1 MIRISTAN
9 AFANSVATLQKRQ
22 QELSE
27 AQAQLTSGKR
37 VLRASDDP
45 TAAARA
51 ERARALMQR
60 TDSTQRALDA
70 SRNSMQ
76 LTESALSDAGDL
88 LQQARELVVSAG
100 NASYTDAERADVA
113 NQLTA
118 IRNQL
123 LGVAN
128 RADGTGGYVFAGQ
141 GASQPP
147 FIDRPGGVDYV
158 GTGAVRVASDEPL
171 PLTLDGNATWL
182 TASTGNGVFETRVGS
197 SQSAWIDTGR
207 VTDPEALTGASYSIQ
222 FNDTG
227 GTTTYS
233 ILRDGVATSVFEA
246 PFTPGTA
253 IEIDGIAVTVSGAP
267 AAGDSFDIV
276 PATHDLSVFDALD
289 KVIADLKTPSRSNAQ
304 ITQSVQAGMR
314 DLDAARNNLQ
324 SSRSMAG
331 ELLNRIDGAEGRNA
345 DLNLFGESTRS
356 AAEDLDEIKAISD
369 FQNKQ
374 TGYQAALQTYASM
387 QRMSLFDYIQA

>member
-1 MIRISTAN
+1 
-9 AFANSVATLQKRQ
+9 
-22 QELSE
+22 
-27 AQAQLTSGKR
+27 
-37 VLRASDDP
+37 
-45 TAAARA
+45 
-51 ERARALMQR
+51 MQR

-147 FIDRPGGVDYV
+147 YIDRPGGVDYV
-158 GTGAVRVASDEPL
+158 GTGGAVRVASDEPL

-222 FNDTG
+222 FNDTAAPPPIP
-227 GTTTYS
+227 S
-233 ILRDGVATSVFEA
+233 CATAWPPRSSRPRSRRA
-246 PFTPGTA
+246 QRSRSTA
-253 IEIDGIAVTVSGAP
+253 
-267 AAGDSFDIV
+267 
-276 PATHDLSVFDALD
+276 L
-289 KVIADLKTPSRSNAQ
+289 PSRSRAHPP
-304 ITQSVQAGMR
+304 QAT
-314 DLDAARNNLQ
+314 AST
-324 SSRSMAG
+324 SSRPPTTC
-331 ELLNRIDGAEGRNA
+331 RC
-345 DLNLFGESTRS
+345 STPWTR
-356 AAEDLDEIKAISD
+356 
-369 FQNKQ
+369 
-374 TGYQAALQTYASM
+374 
-387 QRMSLFDYIQA
+387 